1 MALLL
6 KDIREVFVC
15 DDKFTRIKNVSIYVE
30 EDKIKKIGKL
40 NSGLKGVK
48 IIDCSDYICLPGFV
62 DSHTHLIYAG
72 ERVKEF
78 ELKLMGVPYLEILK
92 RGGGI
97 LSTVRKTREAKD
109 DELEENLLERLN
121 LLIKEGTT
129 TCEIKTGYGLSLR
142 DEERLL
148 KILLRVKKRAIQDI
162 AITYM
167 GAHAVPE
174 GVSKEKYI
182 REIIDEGIPMAS
194 SYAEFC
200 DVFCEKGV
208 FTYRESKKI
217 LERAMEYGLL
227 PKVHAD
233 ELSDSNG
240 AYLAGEVKAISCE
253 HMVYSNLRGLRKMR
267 ENGVISVLLP
277 ATSFFLRKRFANA
290 ERIKKEGIRIALATD
305 HNPGTSPC
313 YSLLT
318 VAKIALFRMN
328 LDLKDVILGITLNSA
343 RAIKR
348 ENILG
353 SIEEGK
359 QADFV
364 LFKVPDIHFIFYNFD
379 FCFERLVIK
388 RGRLV
393 YKGV

>member
-1 MALLL
+1 MRLLL
-6 KDIREVFVC
+6 KDIKEVFFC
-15 DDKFTRIKNVSIYVE
+15 DDKFKREKGISIYVE
-30 EDKIKKIGKL
+30 NGKIKKIGRINQVTKDT
-40 NSGLKGVK
+40 KV
-48 IIDCSDYICLPGFV
+48 IDCSDYICLPGFV
-62 DSHTHLIYAG
+62 DPHTHLLYAG

-78 ELKLMGVPYLEILK
+78 ELKLKGVPYLEILK
-92 RGGGI
+92 KGGGI
-97 LSTVRKTREAKD
+97 LSTVKKTREATD
-109 DELEENLLERLN
+109 EELEKSLLGRLK

-148 KILLRVKKRAIQDI
+148 KILSKIKKKAVQDI
-162 AITYM
+162 VITYM

-174 GVSKEKYI
+174 GVSKKKYI
-182 REIIDEGIPMAS
+182 EEIINEGIPIAS

-200 DVFCEKGV
+200 DVFCERGV
-208 FTYRESKKI
+208 FSYRESKII
-217 LERAMEYGLL
+217 LEKAKEYGLI

-240 AYLAGEVKAISCE
+240 AYLAGEIGAVSCE

-267 ENGVISVLLP
+267 EKGVIAVLLP
-277 ATSFFLRKRFANA
+277 GTSFFLRKRFANA
-290 ERIKKEGIRIALATD
+290 ERIKNEGLKIALATD

-318 VAKIALFRMN
+318 VAKIALFRMKMS
-328 LDLKDVILGITLNSA
+328 LKDVVLGITLNAA
-343 RAIKR
+343 RAIKKDSV
-348 ENILG
+348 LG

-359 QADFV
+359 QADFA

-379 FCFERLVIK
+379 LCFEKMVIK
-388 RGRLV
+388 KGKVIYRGV
-393 YKGV
+393 